1 MELHLPLIYG
11 FALVL
16 LRTTALFFAAPVLSA
31 RSVPPRIRLGLALF
45 VALASFS
52 GAGTPTVVPPESF
65 TSLIGAAFS
74 ETALGVVAGL
84 SARLVLEAALAAGQ
98 LVGLS
103 AGLGFGATVD
113 PIFGAESGAVGQLLS
128 MAALGFAVA
137 LGLHREAI
145 GWLAESVRQIPPGS
159 PQDLH
164 TLASTVIRQALYS
177 ATLAVR
183 LAFPLWAATLL
194 AHLGLGLAGRTAPQL
209 NLTTIGFTLSMLAGG
224 GALYVGAPT
233 MAHLVA
239 QAAANSLP
247 PL

>member
-16 LRTTALFFAAPVLSA
+16 LRTTALFFVAPVLSA
-31 RSVPPRIRLGLALF
+31 RAVPARIRLGLSLF
-45 VALASFS
+45 VALAAFS
-52 GAGTPTVVPPESF
+52 GAGTPTVVPPDN
-65 TSLIGAAFS
+65 LIPLLGAAIA
-74 ETALGVVAGL
+74 ETALGLVAGL
-84 SARLVLEAALAAGQ
+84 SSRVVLEAALASGQ

-103 AGLGFGATVD
+103 AGLGFGATID

-159 PQDLH
+159 PQDVT
-164 TLASTVIRQALYS
+164 TLAGTVITQAIFS

-183 LAFPLWAATLL
+183 LAFPLWTATLL

-209 NLTTIGFTLSMLAGG
+209 NLTTIGFTLSLIAAG

-233 MAHLVA
+233 MAHLTA
-239 QAAANSLP
+239 QSAVNAFP